1 MLTCQELVELLTDYL
16 DGALP
21 PDAHADLAR
30 HLAGCEGCTAFLA
43 QLEAT
48 RGHLGQLPVD
58 ALSPATCRELL
69 DVFRGAREQ
78 PEP

>member
-21 PDAHADLAR
+21 AAAHADLER
-30 HLAGCEGCTAFLA
+30 HLVGCEGCAAFLA

-58 ALSPATCRELL
+58 VLSPATCRELL
-69 DVFRGAREQ
+69 DVFRSARREGSR
-78 PEP
+78 